1 MALYVELDAT
11 SLNGEQYWYDQYTV
25 GEPLIAAAKS
35 EATSDVKSGSSVL
48 RLSSGVS
55 SSTSTTL
62 SGYERL
68 LQFTAGL
75 VEANSTLINN
85 SNYISSSSVVHFPE
99 SETESHPNV
108 LLNPRGSLINS
119 NSTVYVNGRKK
130 WESEDVNSESWTEL
144 SVNSESWTKL
154 STNTENWIKVN

>member
-1 MALYVELDAT
+1 MALYVELDAI

-35 EATSDVKSGSSVL
+35 ETTSDVKSALTGL
-48 RLSSGVS
+48 QFSSGVF

-75 VEANSTLINN
+75 VEANSTLINH
-85 SNYISSSSVVHFPE
+85 SNYISSSSVVPFAE

-130 WESEDVNSESWTEL
+130 WESEDVNSESWT
-144 SVNSESWTKL
+144 KL
-154 STNTENWIKVN
+154 SINTEDWIKVN